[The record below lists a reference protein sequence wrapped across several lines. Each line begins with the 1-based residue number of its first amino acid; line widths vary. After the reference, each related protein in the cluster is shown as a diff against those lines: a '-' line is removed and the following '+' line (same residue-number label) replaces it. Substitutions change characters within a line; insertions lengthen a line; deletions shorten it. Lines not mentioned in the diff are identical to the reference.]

1 MRAKRVDV
9 NQKEI
14 VQALRQLGATVTD
27 LSMVGQGCP
36 DLLVGF
42 RLKTYLIEIKRD
54 SKAKLTPAQVK
65 WHDDWRGGSVSRI
78 ESIDNAIALLQSVE
92 YNKGK

>member
-27 LSMVGQGCP
+27 LSGVGQGCP

-42 RLKTYLIEIKRD
+42 KKHTYLIEIKRD
-54 SKAKLTPAQVK
+54 NKAKFTQQQVK
-65 WHDDWRGGSVSRI
+65 WHNEWQGGTVSRI
-78 ESIDNAIALLQSVE
+78 ESIDEAVALVNSV
-92 YNKGK
+92 